1 MIIEER
7 YYTRREY
14 MLRVIG
20 CVLVIMACSSMGF
33 EKSKELSVHRKQL
46 EELQRIFTLIQTKIE
61 YIKIPFD
68 ELFVNMDSEWL
79 NAISK
84 ELKQHK
90 KSFKEI
96 WISSIETHFKES
108 FLTKSELEELKQI
121 GKNIS
126 HPEAI
131 RLYLI
136 QLDNA
141 IQTTREEEKE
151 KKKLYQS
158 MGIMAG
164 IFLVIMLI

>member
-1 MIIEER
+1 MIIEGHN
-7 YYTRREY
+7 YTRREC
-14 MLRVIG
+14 MLRVVG
-20 CVLVIMACSSMGF
+20 CVLIIMACSSMGF
-33 EKSKELSVHRKQL
+33 EKSKELSIHRNQL

-79 NAISK
+79 CVISK
-84 ELKQHK
+84 ELKQHEK
-90 KSFKEI
+90 TFEEI

-121 GKNIS
+121 GKYLS
-126 HPEAI
+126 QPEAI

-136 QLDNA
+136 QLENS
-141 IQTTREEEKE
+141 IQHTREEEKN

-158 MGIMAG
+158 MGIMSG
-164 IFLVIMLI
+164 VFLVIMLI